1 MKVQLTDEQIQGV
14 FDRADLNKDKKLSYE
29 EYERLVLKGAAL
41 YKSSLWPAWMRLV
54 RLLSE
59 RIVTSKSDA
68 RSWGLLG

>member
-41 YKSSLWPAWMRLV
+41 YKSPLWPWMRLV

-59 RIVTSKSDA
+59 RIGTSKSDA